1 MSSEVTTAQRGDD
14 EPESV
19 QAEESSNASAFETA
33 EEQFDYWMEQ
43 FRQLADRAEHD
54 GLCIVVCA
62 SMHDPINKEA
72 HWNYAHRGST
82 ITNLGLLELVHE
94 DFKLR

>member
-1 MSSEVTTAQRGDD
+1 MSSEVTTAQRGDNEPQD
-14 EPESV
+14 EIVDDALEAPV
-19 QAEESSNASAFETA
+19 FETA
-33 EEQFDYWMEQ
+33 QEQFEYWMEQ

>member
-1 MSSEVTTAQRGDD
+1 MSSDATTTQRGDD
-14 EPESV
+14 EPQSDVVEDLPE
-19 QAEESSNASAFETA
+19 APAFETA
-33 EEQFDYWMEQ
+33 EEQFEYWMAQ
-43 FRQLADRAEHD
+43 FRELADRAEHD

-62 SMHDPINKEA
+62 AMDDPINKDA

-82 ITNLGLLELVHE
+82 ITNLSLLELVHE